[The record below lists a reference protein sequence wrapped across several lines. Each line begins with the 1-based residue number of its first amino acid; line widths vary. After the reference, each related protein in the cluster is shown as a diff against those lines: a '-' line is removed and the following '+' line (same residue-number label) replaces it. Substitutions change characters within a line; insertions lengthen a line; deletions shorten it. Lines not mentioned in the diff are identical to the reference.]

1 MSDKPDTVPGLGFKD
16 QEKAQETLKNLEGRD
31 PDYQKLAIKG
41 LIGRAKRT
49 LTLTKDKDKLQN
61 ITDAISVFEQWLKD
75 FESNNLAKENR
86 PYLPVLSVKALL
98 PLKDKYE
105 LKDELAERFLKAY
118 SEEAK
123 GEYKNLRTISS
134 GDGEPTWDIVRNKQ
148 LKTIPTSS
156 IDLWDDQDLPTKEH
170 MELVLW
176 AYSPEASKIK
186 KNVSNYEEKL
196 GNLKIASDE
205 EEAKEEKKGRKR
217 KSEGSSSSS
226 QSEESNASEDD
237 ESPKKKSKKAEEDKM
252 VPLTDNSLVVDI
264 SDALSEKD
272 KVKFTVHTR
281 TTMNNFQ
288 KLEFLV
294 VRQHEEFIWLH
305 DRFEEEPKYAGY
317 IIPPPPPRPNFDAS
331 REKLQRLGEGEGTM
345 TKEEFTK
352 MKQEL
357 EAEYLA
363 TFKKTVAMHEVFL
376 TRLACHSVFREDSHL
391 HVFLE
396 YDQDLCARPKGKLQ
410 QLGGLVKSLGS
421 TTDQYYLNATV
432 RDVND
437 FFEQQMVSLTEY
449 HTQLRDA
456 TGRTDRM
463 TEKHKELADSYIKIS
478 SGLLQLANSDNGHL
492 DKFFA
497 RKVESRVASDQD
509 LKLAD
514 TLRYY
519 MRDSQAA
526 KSLLVRRLKCLANYE
541 NANRALEKARHKNK
555 DIHA

>member
-237 ESPKKKSKKAEEDKM
+237 ESPKKKSKK
-252 VPLTDNSLVVDI
+252 V
-264 SDALSEKD
+264 
-272 KVKFTVHTR
+272 
-281 TTMNNFQ
+281 
-288 KLEFLV
+288 
-294 VRQHEEFIWLH
+294 
-305 DRFEEEPKYAGY
+305 
-317 IIPPPPPRPNFDAS
+317 
-331 REKLQRLGEGEGTM
+331 
-345 TKEEFTK
+345 
-352 MKQEL
+352 
-357 EAEYLA
+357 
-363 TFKKTVAMHEVFL
+363 
-376 TRLACHSVFREDSHL
+376 
-391 HVFLE
+391 
-396 YDQDLCARPKGKLQ
+396 
-410 QLGGLVKSLGS
+410 
-421 TTDQYYLNATV
+421 
-432 RDVND
+432 
-437 FFEQQMVSLTEY
+437 
-449 HTQLRDA
+449 
-456 TGRTDRM
+456 
-463 TEKHKELADSYIKIS
+463 
-478 SGLLQLANSDNGHL
+478 
-492 DKFFA
+492 
-497 RKVESRVASDQD
+497 
-509 LKLAD
+509 
-514 TLRYY
+514 
-519 MRDSQAA
+519 
-526 KSLLVRRLKCLANYE
+526 
-541 NANRALEKARHKNK
+541 
-555 DIHA
+555 